1 MPPTAF
7 GWQKREGAYYC
18 TVKFAGGL
26 EYNNALKQWQGAVLK
41 LSRNFVMKLTFH
53 QTLKVQTHDR
63 DEYDKG
69 QTESRDEYDVTITE
83 EGDGPVSCLENG
95 EKLPSI
101 NKYAFL
107 ECSRMG
113 LIEYKFNF
121 INHRFIEIYK
131 GGYINGADDNNDTPQ
146 GIGRALHLSPKHR
159 RAKTFKVFPS
169 AQGPSVV
176 LLACIA
182 QWQSRRPGQRFS
194 PQSL

>member
-1 MPPTAF
+1 MPPAAF
-7 GWQKREGAYYC
+7 GWQKREAAYYC

-26 EYNNALKQWQGAVLK
+26 EYNNALKQWQGAILK

-69 QTESRDEYDVTITE
+69 QTDNRDEYDVTITE

-131 GGYINGADDNNDTPQ
+131 GGYINGADDDNDTPKVSGGLCTLAQ
-146 GIGRALHLSPKHR
+146 SIDAPRPSKYFLRRKVHR
-159 RAKTFKVFPS
+159 
-169 AQGPSVV
+169 
-176 LLACIA
+176 
-182 QWQSRRPGQRFS
+182 
-194 PQSL
+194 